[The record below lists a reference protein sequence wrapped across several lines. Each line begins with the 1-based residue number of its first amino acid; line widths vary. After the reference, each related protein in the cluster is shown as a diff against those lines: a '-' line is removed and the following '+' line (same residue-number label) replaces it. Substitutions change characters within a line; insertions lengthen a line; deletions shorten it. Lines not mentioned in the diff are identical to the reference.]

1 MKTNKE
7 THNKEYFVTR
17 KVACSECN
25 GTGVL
30 SEFVRKQLQ
39 KNHTAILSCGIANT
53 LIYEISPGDVQC
65 TCLICDGSGQ
75 IKNDVSLK
83 EALIETIK
91 TLADKEK

>member
-1 MKTNKE
+1 MQTDKE
-7 THNKEYFVTR
+7 IQNKEYFVTR
-17 KVACSECN
+17 KVTCSECN
-25 GTGVL
+25 GTGIL

-39 KNHTAILSCGIANT
+39 KNHTAILSSGTTNT
-53 LIYEISPGDVQC
+53 LIYEMSPGEIQC
-65 TCLICDGSGQ
+65 TCLICDGSGE

>member
-1 MKTNKE
+1 MNTDKE
-7 THNKEYFVTR
+7 LQDREYFVTR

-25 GTGVL
+25 GTGIL

-39 KNHTAILSCGIANT
+39 KNHTAILCRGTDST
-53 LIYEISPGDVQC
+53 LIYEMSPGDVQC

-75 IKNDVSLK
+75 IKNDVPLK

-91 TLADKEK
+91 ELADIDK

>member
-1 MKTNKE
+1 MKTDKAR
-7 THNKEYFVTR
+7 HDREYFVTR

-39 KNHTAILSCGIANT
+39 KNNTAILSSGLANT
-53 LIYEISPGDVQC
+53 LIHEISPGEVQC

-75 IKNDVSLK
+75 IKNDVPLK
-83 EALIETIK
+83 EALIETIRE
-91 TLADKEK
+91 LADI